1 MSELRKNTIE
11 FLSILDGYHQICK
24 GLHWGAVK
32 HAEHILTDEIDGS
45 VLEYQDKIAEIVM
58 GMIISDNGEKF
69 KVGELKS
76 LTSNA
81 KDCMSMLKEMEDD
94 VIEYKGQIGDEAKM
108 QAIHNVLDD
117 MLSDINKWKYLS
129 TFA

>member
-32 HAEHILTDEIDGS
+32 HAEHILTDEIDDS

-58 GMIISDNGEKF
+58 GIIISENGEKF

-81 KDCMSMLKEMEDD
+81 KDCMSMLKEMEGD
-94 VIEYKGQIGDEAKM
+94 VIEYKGQIGDEARM